1 MSPDPSP
8 SANATGAARGFAR
21 PQRADFQRLLAL
33 ALPVVV
39 VQVGMMAMGVV
50 DTLMVGHVSAADLA
64 GVALG
69 NLYVFGLL
77 ALGMGT
83 LMALDPIVA
92 QAVGAGDAPAVAR
105 GIQRGLALAVALT
118 VVTSFL
124 FLPARPVLAFL
135 RQPADVV
142 PRAAGY
148 VAVSIPGIFPFFAF
162 VVLRQSLQAMGRMSP
177 IVTTIL
183 LANVFNGLLCWTFV
197 FGHLGVPPLG
207 TVGAGIATAIAR
219 WGMALGLLGVAWR
232 ELRPHLVPWR
242 REVLAAAPLARMLR
256 LGLPIGLQMQ
266 LEIGVFSVVALLMGH
281 IGTVPMAAH
290 QIAINIASLTFMVP
304 LGVSGAAAVVVGQ
317 AVGAGEAARARRSA
331 VAALATGAAFM
342 LLSGLVLTLAPRPL
356 ARLYSLEA
364 AVVALASLL
373 IPIAGVFQVFDGLQV
388 VSIGVLR
395 GVGDTR
401 APMVVNV
408 LGFWLIGLPVSLWL
422 GFGVGTGAVGLW
434 WGLVAGLAAVAM
446 FLLARVR
453 ARLGSALERVR
464 IEEETH
470 PG

>member
-1 MSPDPSP
+1 
-8 SANATGAARGFAR
+8 
-21 PQRADFQRLLAL
+21 
-33 ALPVVV
+33 
-39 VQVGMMAMGVV
+39 
-50 DTLMVGHVSAADLA
+50 
-64 GVALG
+64 
-69 NLYVFGLL
+69 
-77 ALGMGT
+77 
-83 LMALDPIVA
+83 
-92 QAVGAGDAPAVAR
+92 
-105 GIQRGLALAVALT
+105 
-118 VVTSFL
+118 
-124 FLPARPVLAFL
+124 
-135 RQPADVV
+135 
-142 PRAAGY
+142 
-148 VAVSIPGIFPFFAF
+148 
-162 VVLRQSLQAMGRMSP
+162 
-177 IVTTIL
+177 
-183 LANVFNGLLCWTFV
+183 
-197 FGHLGVPPLG
+197 
-207 TVGAGIATAIAR
+207 
-219 WGMALGLLGVAWR
+219 
-232 ELRPHLVPWR
+232 
-242 REVLAAAPLARMLR
+242 MLR